1 MHPAPGQPRTG
12 AAGFRARGRG
22 FVMHHVMRIWR
33 RYRTDLIHAFG
44 AAFIVGVIFSVCV
57 YALALASTVTGEG
70 IR

>member
-1 MHPAPGQPRTG
+1 
-12 AAGFRARGRG
+12 
-22 FVMHHVMRIWR
+22 MHHVMRIWR

-44 AAFIVGVIFSVCV
+44 AAFMVGVIFSVCV